1 MAQPITWY
9 SDDLGD
15 REPVAAM
22 LDTCER
28 LWALVGDWPAAHF
41 EHSYAPGKW
50 TARQILTHLAQTE
63 IALGYRIRMAL
74 ASSDYA
80 AQNFNQDHWLSRDSN
95 LDAVSALEALLALS
109 RMNRA
114 LCGSLSDADRAIGLT
129 HPEYGA
135 LTVDWIIHQ
144 LAGHQIHHLRQLE
157 RIS

>member
-1 MAQPITWY
+1 MVRPVTWY

-15 REPVAAM
+15 RDPVAAM

-28 LWALVGDWPAAHF
+28 LRALVGGWPAARF
-41 EHSYAPGKW
+41 ERSYEPGKW
-50 TARQILTHLAQTE
+50 TVRQILTHLAQTE

-80 AQNFNQDHWLSRDSN
+80 AQNFSQDHWLSRETALN
-95 LDAVSALEALLALS
+95 AVDALEALFALN
-109 RMNRA
+109 RMNRT
-114 LCGSLSDADRAIGLT
+114 LCGSLSDADRAVGLT

-157 RIS
+157 QLG

>member
-1 MAQPITWY
+1 MARPVTWY

-15 REPVAAM
+15 RDPVAAM
-22 LDTCER
+22 VETCDR
-28 LWALVGDWPAAHF
+28 FRALMRDWPAARF
-41 EHSYAPGKW
+41 ERSYAPGKW

-74 ASSDYA
+74 AEPDYA
-80 AQNFNQDHWLSRDSN
+80 AQNFSQDHWLSRE
-95 LDAVSALEALLALS
+95 SALAASDALDALLALN

-114 LCGSLSDADRAIGLT
+114 LCASLSDADRAVGLT

-157 RIS
+157 QIP